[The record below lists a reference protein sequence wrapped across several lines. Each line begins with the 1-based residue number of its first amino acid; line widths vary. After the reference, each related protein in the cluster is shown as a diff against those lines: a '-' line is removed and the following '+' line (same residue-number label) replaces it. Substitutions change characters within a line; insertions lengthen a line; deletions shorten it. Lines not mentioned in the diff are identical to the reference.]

1 MLKNTMQSKLSLF
14 GIAVF
19 FPLCVFAGN
28 TTTLEPS
35 SKLTRCY
42 YTYTV
47 NPDGSF
53 TNDIDFAFTL
63 LKEDA
68 LESSKQQ
75 SISYSTSVE
84 KVDVIEAYTKKTNG
98 KRIDVPKTNFQ
109 LEVNSGK
116 DKASPAF
123 SDRTN
128 LTIIFPELEVG
139 DTIILHYKITQTV
152 PLFSNHFSETQTFYK
167 SVIYDDVRIKIDLPD
182 SMSVK
187 YETAGLAEKKT
198 VQKNGRKIYE
208 WTFSN
213 KKAIERKDDW
223 SDVYQFGKDPGY
235 MISTFPS
242 YAAISAAY
250 GVRAK
255 QQAVVTPRIQK
266 LADEITKDKA
276 SPYEQAKTL
285 YEWVASNISYAGNC
299 IGVGAVVPRSTDFV
313 LDNHMG
319 DCKDHASLLEA
330 LLSAKK
336 ITSTQALINS
346 GSMYNLPKI
355 PVVSMVNHVMN
366 YIPSLDIYA
375 DSTSEDTPFG
385 LLPDSAAGKPILL
398 VDGYQEGLKTPPILH
413 DSDNTITN
421 SKITIGEDGSA
432 KGRVQWVLKGR
443 PGLFGNTGKRIKNY
457 HAYKDSKEKVE
468 EYSKSMVKNQGF
480 EVGKVAYSFDDHP
493 KFADV
498 STSEIRFDVKEFIN
512 ADSLGA
518 FNIGSIFATS
528 YIYSIVKSNKVT
540 EQPSSDFSC
549 KGGHYEENYTYE
561 FPKNLKILA
570 VPDNVS
576 FKNALVSYQATF
588 VIKGNTLT
596 VIRKYDDVTSGPVCD
611 PKVYKAYK
619 ELAIKAMPNLKSQVV
634 YKYI

>member
-1 MLKNTMQSKLSLF
+1 MKCKLALF
-14 GIAVF
+14 GITIL
-19 FPLCVFAGN
+19 FPFCVLAGN
-28 TTTLEPS
+28 ITTLEPS
-35 SKLTRCY
+35 SKLTRSY

-47 NPDGSF
+47 NTDGSF
-53 TNDIDFAFTL
+53 TNDIDYAVTL

-68 LESSKQQ
+68 LDKTKQQ

-84 KVDVIEAYTKKTNG
+84 KVDVIAAYTKKANG

-123 SDRTN
+123 SDRTT
-128 LTIIFPELEVG
+128 LTIIFPDLEVG
-139 DTIILHYKITQTV
+139 DTVAWRYKLTQTE
-152 PLFSNHFSETQTFYK
+152 PLFPNHFSETETFYK

-182 SMSVK
+182 SMPVK
-187 YETAGLAEKKT
+187 YETAGLTEKKA
-198 VQKNGRKIYE
+198 VQKNGRKIVE

-213 KKAIERKDDW
+213 KKAVEDKNDW
-223 SDVYQFGKDPGY
+223 GNVYRFGKYPGY

-242 YAAISAAY
+242 YAAISEAY

-255 QQAVVTPRIQK
+255 HRAVVTPRIQK
-266 LADEITKDKA
+266 LADEVTKGKA
-276 SPYEQAKTL
+276 SPYEQAKAL

-299 IGVGAVVPRSTDFV
+299 IGIGAVVPRSTDFV

-319 DCKDHASLLEA
+319 DCKDHATLLEA
-330 LLSAKK
+330 LLAAKK
-336 ITSTQALINS
+336 IASTQALINS
-346 GSMYNLPKI
+346 GSMYDLPKI

-366 YIPSLDIYA
+366 YIPSLGIYA

-385 LLPDSAAGKPILL
+385 LLPDAAAGKPILL
-398 VDGYQEGLKTPPILH
+398 VDGYQEGLKIPPISH
-413 DSDNTITN
+413 DSGVTISNT
-421 SKITIGEDGSA
+421 KITIGEDGSA
-432 KGRVQWVLKGR
+432 KGHIQWVLKGR
-443 PGLFGNTGKRIKNY
+443 SGLFANTDKRIKNY
-457 HAYKDSKEKVE
+457 HEFKDSKEKVE
-468 EYSKSMVKNQGF
+468 EYSKSMVKKQGF
-480 EVGKVAYSFDDHP
+480 EVGKVTYSFDDHP

-498 STSEIRFDVKEFIN
+498 STSGISFDVKEFIN
-512 ADSLGA
+512 AGSLGA
-518 FNIGSIFATS
+518 FNIGSVFSSS
-528 YIYSIVKSNKVT
+528 YIYNSLKSSKVT
-540 EQPSSDFSC
+540 DEPSTDFSC
-549 KGGHYEENYTYE
+549 VGGHYEENYTYE

-570 VPDNVS
+570 VPDNIS

-588 VIKGNTLT
+588 GLKDNTLT

-619 ELAIKAMPNLKSQVV
+619 ELANKVMPNLKSQVV